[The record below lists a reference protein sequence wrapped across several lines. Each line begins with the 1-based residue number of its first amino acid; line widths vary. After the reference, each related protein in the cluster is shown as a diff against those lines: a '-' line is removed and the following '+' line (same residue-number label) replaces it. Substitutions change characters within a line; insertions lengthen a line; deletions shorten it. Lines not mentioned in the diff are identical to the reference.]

1 MDTQFNSAIRKV
13 ERTIMQDGQSFSAE
27 KELELKALKYI
38 ARIQNT
44 FTEMN
49 DIQINII
56 RYIQLIFQ
64 ADEVILYTF
73 ENESQDQVFKK
84 LLGNRDYWIY
94 QSSLKLDKGII
105 SQTIN
110 TRKVVELPI
119 ILAGDHFNSEID
131 SAPGLVVQH
140 ICSIPIIAGDK
151 IYGGINLLNYQAP
164 PLSID
169 RMELLECFVSALANT
184 MHTNEVFQSLRTKN
198 TNLETGRLEILSSRN
213 TLRALFDNLPVS
225 IYIVDHTYNL
235 LAVNKSRSDRANL
248 SPNDMVG
255 FKCYEKLFGHNE
267 VCSGCR
273 VMDTF
278 TTGRQTSRI
287 QRYWIDDEQYM
298 EWEVSTF
305 PINNEKKK
313 AIQSI
318 ILEQDITEKRN
329 LEANLIQSEKLAAVG
344 QLAAGVAHEINN
356 PLAAIIA
363 NAQILLREIS
373 PDDKDIRESL
383 ELIELAGS
391 RASQVVKNL
400 LGFARKEDYDFVRL
414 DINETIHNA
423 ISLVQHEINSRQ
435 LRINLN
441 LKEDLPPVIASKDHI
456 QGVWINLLMNAI
468 DAIDLSPGE
477 ITISTEYGNKEF
489 KIVIEDTGK
498 GIPPDKLARIFEPFY
513 TTKSAGKGT
522 GLGLSVCNRI
532 IKKHAGEISAESVL
546 GQGSKFIVTLPGAV
560 LFKVTGSLVE

>member
-1 MDTQFNSAIRKV
+1 
-13 ERTIMQDGQSFSAE
+13 
-27 KELELKALKYI
+27 
-38 ARIQNT
+38 
-44 FTEMN
+44 
-49 DIQINII
+49 
-56 RYIQLIFQ
+56 
-64 ADEVILYTF
+64 
-73 ENESQDQVFKK
+73 
-84 LLGNRDYWIY
+84 
-94 QSSLKLDKGII
+94 
-105 SQTIN
+105 
-110 TRKVVELPI
+110 
-119 ILAGDHFNSEID
+119 LAGDHFNSEID
-131 SAPGLVVQH
+131 SAPGLDVQH
-140 ICSIPIIAGDK
+140 ICSIPIITDDK
-151 IYGGINLLNYQAP
+151 IYGGINLLNYQAS
-164 PLSID
+164 PLSKE
-169 RMELLECFVSALANT
+169 RMDLLECFVSALGNT
-184 MHTNEVFQSLRTKN
+184 MHTNEVFQTLRTKN
-198 TNLETGRLEILSSRN
+198 TTLETGRLEILSSRN

-225 IYIVDHTYNL
+225 IYIVDRTYNL
-235 LAVNKSRSDRANL
+235 LAINKSRADRANL

-255 FKCYEKLFGHNE
+255 FKCYEKLFGLKD

-273 VMDTF
+273 VIDTL

-287 QRYWIDDEQYM
+287 QRHWIDDEQYM

-305 PINNEKKK
+305 PINNEKKR

-318 ILEQDITEKRN
+318 VLEQDITEKRN

-363 NAQILLREIS
+363 NAQILLRETS

-414 DINETIHNA
+414 DINETIYNA

-435 LRINLN
+435 LKINLN
-441 LKEDLPPVIASKDHI
+441 LKEDLPPAVASKDHI

-477 ITISTEYGNKEF
+477 ITISTDYRNKEF
-489 KIVIEDTGK
+489 KIVIEDNGK

-546 GQGSKFIVTLPGAV
+546 GQGAKFVVTLPGAV
-560 LFKVTGSLVE
+560 SFKVTGSLVE